1 MSLPYANT
9 DYGFGGLIIA
19 GQLGT
24 SSNHA
29 TVALVEHLYSCNRR
43 VLQTTQVLTTSGS
56 ATMTFVCSASHFLSA
71 GMTVFISVTSAT
83 LNGIPA
89 VEVVGDKTVAI
100 IDSATTFTI
109 ITTTQATSGVVV
121 SGFTPTV
128 ITPDFLTYTHG
139 DASGNLTV
147 TRGTKATT
155 EGPSGIA
162 RTMYDFDDDQL
173 SATLLR
179 LISPNGLVNAKLSY
193 SDASKLQF
201 VNQASS
207 TRELLLYPTVAPS
220 TGQLLS
226 WAGSDVAW
234 MTLNLSSYA
243 SVSQL
248 NSKLDAPSN
257 NTSAVDGMFLGYSSG
272 APLWQTPR
280 YADMITVA
288 AGAINLGSATLSDAE
303 TTNIAQ
309 LYNRY
314 GIKIGTTTQSRYP
327 AMTLHWAGDRN
338 NLYMGYFDR
347 HTNSGTSIIAN
358 LFVAGAVYAGGSQL
372 SSDDRIKSRTQGIA
386 NATTTLMQL
395 NPVRYEKH
403 PSHFVEE
410 GVEDSDLT
418 DVEHFTE
425 AGFEA
430 QAVEQIS
437 ELAWTVRTPANLAKE
452 PRSLDYNSI
461 IAYLVAGFKEQQA
474 EIEALKAR

>member
-1 MSLPYANT
+1 MTTLGERCRVGTLIANE
-9 DYGFGGLIIA
+9 
-19 GQLGT
+19 LGT
-24 SSNHA
+24 FSTHVKA
-29 TVALVEHLYSCNRR
+29 ALVEDLYSCKQR

-56 ATMTFVCSASHFLSA
+56 ATVTFTCTATHFLSA
-71 GMTVFISVTSAT
+71 GAKVTISSTSAT

-89 VEVVGDKTVAI
+89 AEAIGEQTVAVV
-100 IDSATTFTI
+100 DSATNFTI
-109 ITTTQATSGVVV
+109 VTTTAATSGVVV

-128 ITPDFLTYTHG
+128 TTPDYLTYTHG
-139 DASGNLTV
+139 DASGNLAV
-147 TRGTKATT
+147 TRGTKATIS
-155 EGPSGIA
+155 GASGIG
-162 RTMYDFDDDQL
+162 RTLYDFNDDQL

-179 LISPNGLVNAKLSY
+179 LISPSTAANAKLSF
-193 SDASKLQF
+193 SDTSKLQF
-201 VNQASS
+201 VDQTAA
-207 TRELLLYPTVAPS
+207 TRELMLMPTVAPS

-257 NTSAVDGMFLGYSSG
+257 NSSAVDGMFLGYSSG

-280 YADMITVA
+280 YANMITVA
-288 AGAINLGSATLSDAE
+288 DGAINLGSATLSDAE

-314 GIKIGTTTQSRYP
+314 GIKIGSTTQSRYP

-338 NLYMGYFDR
+338 NLYCGYFDR

-358 LFVAGAVYAGGSQL
+358 LFVAGQVYAGGSQL

-395 NPVRYEKH
+395 NPVQYEKH

-430 QAVEQIS
+430 QAVEQIP
-437 ELAWTVRTPANLAKE
+437 ELAWAVRTPANLDKE
-452 PRSLDYNSI
+452 PRSLDYTSI
-461 IAYLVAGFKEQQA
+461 IAFLVAGFKEQQA
-474 EIEALKAR
+474 EIEALKARL